1 VGWQLQRVGDQL
13 LRRQTKTAE
22 SDAVLPLPDIC
33 LTALT
38 LRRDEQAEERRRAA
52 ETWQGS
58 RNLVFTTRH
67 GTAIEPR
74 NFSRAWEA
82 RCRRAGV
89 RRITVHDARRTCASL
104 LVDLDVHPRVAMQ
117 ILRHADF
124 SITMEVYSRVTPQ
137 TTRDALKRLGESL
150 DPS

>member
-1 VGWQLQRVGDQL
+1 L
-13 LRRQTKTAE
+13 LRRETKTRE
-22 SDAVLPLPDIC
+22 SDAILPLPEIC
-33 LTALT
+33 LTAL
-38 LRRDEQAEERRRAA
+38 RPRRAA
-52 ETWQGS
+52 QAGDRAAAGDVWQGS
-58 RNLVFTTRH
+58 PLVFTTGN
-67 GTAIEPR
+67 GTPIEPR

-82 RCRRAGV
+82 RVRRGGL

-104 LVDLDVHPRVAMQ
+104 LVDLDVHPSVAMQ

-150 DPS
+150 DSA